1 MRHLKHLRMLGLCLA
16 AVFAVAALSASSA
29 FAAGPEWGKCESVGA
44 GSGKYSANCTTK
56 EKGGGYEWKKGKSL
70 APIHFTGHNVGSGGV
85 LSTFY
90 NVCEG
95 PQEGK
100 RVPRAKCLENGGS
113 IAVDLEQTLNVECEA
128 ESSLGVTE
136 GKNKVSGVHVTF
148 TGCILLGSV
157 PCQSVGAAEGEIKTS
172 ELKGELGYINKAA
185 HEVGV
190 KLEPVTKHG
199 PFAHFLCP
207 GFGDDASVGVGNS
220 KEGTWYTEGGK
231 EKKGGNDQIISPIT
245 PVNEMTS
252 TYTQVYT
259 VNYSTDENV
268 PSKFENKPLSLLE
281 SYLEAEESGFSSLWT
296 AAGEEITNV
305 NTPTEPGE
313 IKG

>member
-1 MRHLKHLRMLGLCLA
+1 MRHLRIIGLCSRRSSPWRRSRPA
-16 AVFAVAALSASSA
+16 APWQLGPNGANANRSAPATASTA
-29 FAAGPEWGKCESVGA
+29 PTAPRK
-44 GSGKYSANCTTK
+44 T
-56 EKGGGYEWKKGKSL
+56 KGGGYEWKKGASL

-95 PQEGK
+95 PDEGK
-100 RVPRAKCLENGGS
+100 RVPRAKCDENGGS
-113 IAVDLEQTLNVECEA
+113 VATDQEQTLNVECEA

-157 PCQSVGAAEGEIKTS
+157 PCQNVGAAEGEIQTE

-199 PFAHFLCP
+199 SFAHFICP

-252 TYTQVYT
+252 SYTQVYT
-259 VNYSTDENV
+259 VNYATDENV
-268 PSKFENKPLSLLE
+268 PNKFENKPISLLE
-281 SYLEAEESGFSSLWT
+281 AFLENESSGYSGLWT

-305 NTPTEPGE
+305 NTPAEPGE